1 MQGIGIRGGGVW
13 SGWLCC
19 VLAGCGDDTR
29 ASASDGVSASATEV
43 SATVATMT
51 GPTTSGAS
59 DSLTGTGDSGSM
71 SASMTDAS
79 ATLPT
84 TSLTGTGDTSASGT
98 MSDTDGEV
106 GFCGDDPPKGFVGP
120 FDANCKTEPQIG
132 TFTPVLEWNKQAW
145 VDAPAY
151 NQVMMTPIVA
161 TITDDDADGV
171 YGSDGDMPAV
181 LVIAYTGVAY
191 QATGVLRAISG
202 DGSKELLAVANQNI
216 AACSGIAVGDLDGD
230 DKPEIVV
237 VQAGGSVAALGH
249 DGTLKWASAAYPGD
263 IAFSFMAAPAIADLD
278 ADGKPEVII
287 GRVILNNDGSLR
299 GKGMYGTGAPT
310 YGSTSFAADLEGDG
324 VQEVIVGNAVYH
336 ADGSH
341 LWSIPDADGYPA
353 VADFDKDGGPEI
365 VVVTAGGVRL
375 QTAGGG
381 VLWSVVNPA
390 EVGGPPTIA
399 DYDGDG
405 LPEVGVAGK
414 AGYVVFDGDGAV
426 LWQQA
431 TQDAS
436 SAVTGSAV
444 YDFEGDGIADV
455 VYADE
460 VNLYVYSG
468 TDGAVKLL
476 YDGHNSG
483 TLIEYPIVVDVDN
496 DGQVEIVVA
505 HNNLLQTNYGVSVIG
520 DKDKSWRPGRKIW
533 NQHAYNITNIGEY
546 GEVPMKP
553 EANWAKYN
561 NFRSGDLSEA
571 DGLLAP
577 DLQMLSPE
585 GCVNECGGPDIV
597 NIWVQLGNTGGA
609 PLLAGAVIEVY
620 GSKMGVESLI
630 TAVDVPGPFAPGEFL
645 DAIVVPVVT
654 TDLEQIRLV
663 SKPKE
668 SECVVDMAN
677 EIVLVPPF
685 CTVPG

>member
-1 MQGIGIRGGGVW
+1 MRGIGGGGLW
-13 SGWLCC
+13 SGWFCGALACAGQGLA
-19 VLAGCGDDTR
+19 LAGCGDDAR
-29 ASASDGVSASATEV
+29 ASASDGMSASATEV
-43 SATVATMT
+43 SATAATMT
-51 GPTTSGAS
+51 VPTTGGAS
-59 DSLTGTGDSGSM
+59 ESLTGTGDAGSM
-71 SASMTDAS
+71 SASMTEAS

-84 TSLTGTGDTSASGT
+84 TSVTGTGDTSATGSS
-98 MSDTDGEV
+98 SDTGGEP

-120 FDANCKTEPQIG
+120 FDAACKTEPKIG
-132 TFTPVLEWNKQAW
+132 TFTPVLEWNKQVW

-171 YGSDGDMPAV
+171 FGSAGDLPAV
-181 LVIAYTGVAY
+181 LIVAYTGQAY
-191 QATGVLRAISG
+191 QANGVLRAISG
-202 DGSKELLAVANQNI
+202 DGAKELLAVADQNI
-216 AACSGIAVGDLDGD
+216 AACSGIAVGDLDADG
-230 DKPEIVV
+230 KPEIVV

-249 DGTLKWASAAYPGD
+249 DGALKWASAAYPGD
-263 IAFSFMAAPAIADLD
+263 IAYSFMAAPAIADLD

-287 GRVILNNDGSLR
+287 GRVILNNDGTLR

-341 LWSIPDADGYPA
+341 LWSIPDPDGYPA

-381 VLWSVVNPA
+381 VLWNVVNPA
-390 EVGGPPTIA
+390 QVGGPPTIA

-414 AGYVVFDGDGAV
+414 AGYVVFDGDGSV
-426 LWQQA
+426 LWQQP

-460 VNLYVYSG
+460 INLYVYSG

-505 HNNLLQTNYGVSVIG
+505 HNNLIQTNYGVSVIG
-520 DKDKSWRPGRKIW
+520 DLDKSWRPGRKIW
-533 NQHAYNITNIGEY
+533 NQHAYNITN
-546 GEVPMKP
+546 
-553 EANWAKYN
+553 
-561 NFRSGDLSEA
+561 
-571 DGLLAP
+571 
-577 DLQMLSPE
+577 
-585 GCVNECGGPDIV
+585 
-597 NIWVQLGNTGGA
+597 
-609 PLLAGAVIEVY
+609 VISMV
-620 GSKMGVESLI
+620 
-630 TAVDVPGPFAPGEFL
+630 
-645 DAIVVPVVT
+645 
-654 TDLEQIRLV
+654 
-663 SKPKE
+663 
-668 SECVVDMAN
+668 
-677 EIVLVPPF
+677 
-685 CTVPG
+685 

>member
-1 MQGIGIRGGGVW
+1 M
-13 SGWLCC
+13 
-19 VLAGCGDDTR
+19 
-29 ASASDGVSASATEV
+29 
-43 SATVATMT
+43 
-51 GPTTSGAS
+51 
-59 DSLTGTGDSGSM
+59 
-71 SASMTDAS
+71 
-79 ATLPT
+79 
-84 TSLTGTGDTSASGT
+84 
-98 MSDTDGEV
+98 
-106 GFCGDDPPKGFVGP
+106 
-120 FDANCKTEPQIG
+120 
-132 TFTPVLEWNKQAW
+132 
-145 VDAPAY
+145 
-151 NQVMMTPIVA
+151 
-161 TITDDDADGV
+161 
-171 YGSDGDMPAV
+171 
-181 LVIAYTGVAY
+181 
-191 QATGVLRAISG
+191 
-202 DGSKELLAVANQNI
+202 
-216 AACSGIAVGDLDGD
+216 
-230 DKPEIVV
+230 
-237 VQAGGSVAALGH
+237 AALGH
-249 DGTLKWASAAYPGD
+249 DGALKWASAAYPGD
-263 IAFSFMAAPAIADLD
+263 IAFSFMSAPAIADLD
-278 ADGKPEVII
+278 ADGKPEVIV

-341 LWSIPDADGYPA
+341 LWSIPEPDGYPA

-365 VVVTAGGVRL
+365 VVVGTGTVRL

-381 VLWSVVNPA
+381 MVWNVANPA
-390 EVGGPPTIA
+390 QVGGPPTIA

-414 AGYVVFDGDGAV
+414 AGYVVFDGDGTV
-426 LWQQA
+426 LWQQP

-460 VNLYVYSG
+460 INLYVYSG

-505 HNNLLQTNYGVSVIG
+505 HNNLIQTNYGVSVIG
-520 DKDKSWRPGRKIW
+520 DQDKSWRPGRKIW
-533 NQHAYNITNIGEY
+533 NQHAYNITNIGDH
-546 GEVPMKP
+546 GEVPEKP
-553 EANWAKYN
+553 EANWASYN
-561 NFRSGDLSEA
+561 NFRSGDLSAA

-577 DLQMLSPE
+577 DLQMLSPQS
-585 GCVNECGGPDIV
+585 CINECGGPDIV

-620 GSKMGVESLI
+620 VTKMGVESLLTSI
-630 TAVDVPGPFAPGEFL
+630 DVPGPFAPGEFL

-663 SKPKE
+663 AKPKE
-668 SECVVDMAN
+668 SECLVDMAN
-677 EIVLVPPF
+677 EIVLEPPF
-685 CTVPG
+685 CSVPG

>member
-1 MQGIGIRGGGVW
+1 MRSLGGVGGVGIWGGPGRRW
-13 SGWLCC
+13 SHPFGLWA
-19 VLAGCGDDTR
+19 VLLGSSHGLALVGCGDDAR
-29 ASASDGVSASATEV
+29 SSASEGVSASATEV

-51 GPTTSGAS
+51 TPTTSGAS
-59 DSLTGTGDSGSM
+59 DSLSGTTVDAGSI
-71 SASMTDAS
+71 SASMTEAS

-84 TSLTGTGDTSASGT
+84 TSLSGTGDTSATGST
-98 MSDTDGEV
+98 SDTGGEV
-106 GFCGDDPPKGFVGP
+106 GFCGDDPPKGFIGP
-120 FDANCKTEPQIG
+120 FNAECKTEPQIG
-132 TFTPVLEWNKQAW
+132 TFTPVLEWNKQTW

-171 YGSDGDMPAV
+171 YGSAGDLPSV
-181 LVIAYTGVAY
+181 LIVAYAGAAY

-216 AACSGIAVGDLDGD
+216 AACSGIAVGDLDADG
-230 DKPEIVV
+230 KPELVV

-249 DGTLKWASAAYPGD
+249 DGALKWASAAYPGD
-263 IAFSFMAAPAIADLD
+263 IAFSFMSAPAIADLD
-278 ADGKPEVII
+278 ADGKPEVIV

-341 LWSIPDADGYPA
+341 LWSIPEPDGYPA

-365 VVVTAGGVRL
+365 VVVGTGTVRL

-381 VLWSVVNPA
+381 MVWNVPNPA
-390 EVGGPPTIA
+390 QVGGPPTLA
-399 DYDGDG
+399 DYDGNG

-414 AGYVVFDGDGAV
+414 AGYVVFDGDGTV
-426 LWQQA
+426 LWQQP

-460 VNLYVYSG
+460 INLYVYSG

-505 HNNLLQTNYGVSVIG
+505 HNNLIQTNYGVSVIG
-520 DKDKSWRPGRKIW
+520 DQDKSWRPGRKIW
-533 NQHAYNITNIGEY
+533 NQHAYNITN
-546 GEVPMKP
+546 
-553 EANWAKYN
+553 
-561 NFRSGDLSEA
+561 
-571 DGLLAP
+571 
-577 DLQMLSPE
+577 
-585 GCVNECGGPDIV
+585 
-597 NIWVQLGNTGGA
+597 NI
-609 PLLAGAVIEVY
+609 
-620 GSKMGVESLI
+620 SL
-630 TAVDVPGPFAPGEFL
+630 V
-645 DAIVVPVVT
+645 
-654 TDLEQIRLV
+654 
-663 SKPKE
+663 
-668 SECVVDMAN
+668 
-677 EIVLVPPF
+677 
-685 CTVPG
+685 

>member
-1 MQGIGIRGGGVW
+1 MQSVGGSSGIRGGSRRRWIWALLAGSSHGLAV
-13 SGWLCC
+13 
-19 VLAGCGDDTR
+19 AGCGDDAR
-29 ASASDGVSASATEV
+29 DSASEGVSASATEV
-43 SATVATMT
+43 SATVATT
-51 GPTTSGAS
+51 TPTTSGAS
-59 DSLTGTGDSGSM
+59 DSVSGSTADAGSI
-71 SASMTDAS
+71 SASMTEAS

-84 TSLTGTGDTSASGT
+84 TSPSGTGDTSATGST
-98 MSDTDGEV
+98 SDTGGEV
-106 GFCGDDPPKGFVGP
+106 GFCGDDPPKGFIGP
-120 FDANCKTEPQIG
+120 FDADCKTEPQIG
-132 TFTPVLEWNKQAW
+132 TFTPVLEWNKQTW

-151 NQVMMTPIVA
+151 NQVMMAPVVA

-171 YGSDGDMPAV
+171 YGSAGDLPSV
-181 LVIAYTGVAY
+181 LIVAY
-191 QATGVLRAISG
+191 AGAAYQTTGVLRAISG

-216 AACSGIAVGDLDGD
+216 AACSGIAVGDLDADG
-230 DKPEIVV
+230 KPELVV

-249 DGTLKWASAAYPGD
+249 DGALKWASAAYPGD
-263 IAFSFMAAPAIADLD
+263 IAFAFMSAPAIADLD
-278 ADGKPEVII
+278 ADGKPEVIV

-341 LWSIPDADGYPA
+341 LWSIPEPDGYPA

-365 VVVTAGGVRL
+365 VVVGTGTVRL

-381 VLWSVVNPA
+381 MVWNVANPA
-390 EVGGPPTIA
+390 QVGGPPTIA

-414 AGYVVFDGDGAV
+414 AGYVVFDGDGTV

-460 VNLYVYSG
+460 INLYVYSG

-496 DGQVEIVVA
+496 DGDVA
-505 HNNLLQTNYGVSVIG
+505 
-520 DKDKSWRPGRKIW
+520 
-533 NQHAYNITNIGEY
+533 
-546 GEVPMKP
+546 
-553 EANWAKYN
+553 
-561 NFRSGDLSEA
+561 
-571 DGLLAP
+571 
-577 DLQMLSPE
+577 
-585 GCVNECGGPDIV
+585 
-597 NIWVQLGNTGGA
+597 
-609 PLLAGAVIEVY
+609 
-620 GSKMGVESLI
+620 
-630 TAVDVPGPFAPGEFL
+630 
-645 DAIVVPVVT
+645 
-654 TDLEQIRLV
+654 
-663 SKPKE
+663 
-668 SECVVDMAN
+668 
-677 EIVLVPPF
+677 
-685 CTVPG
+685 